1 MEELSINCYSNL
13 KIHDLS
19 EGLPIRYL
27 HVRIKSLQMKLGV
40 G

>member
-1 MEELSINCYSNL
+1 LNT
-13 KIHDLS
+13 HDLS

-27 HVRIKSLQMKLGV
+27 HVLNKSLQMKFGV